1 MMQIGV
7 LALQGAFAEHIRS
20 FARLEVSAREVRLPS
35 HLKGLSGLVIP
46 GGEST
51 TISHLLDDYALFE
64 PVKAMVDGG
73 IPVWGTCA
81 GLILLAR
88 RTTDLNW
95 PILSAI
101 DIAVR
106 RNGIGRQVDSFET
119 DLEVVAFGAPRF
131 RAIFIRSP
139 VITAVG
145 AAVQPLASLD
155 DGTVVA
161 AREGNV
167 LVTSFHPELTE
178 DFRFHRYFVEMAT
191 AAQKESAQKGS
202 MALTAP

>member
-139 VITAVG
+139 VITAAG

-178 DFRFHRYFVEMAT
+178 DLRFHRYFVEMAT